1 MSKLTTASLCYT
13 DIVEKAKAGHSAF
26 SRAKNGKVY
35 FNIAIWENEEPDKFG
50 NDCSLMLNSSKEK
63 KESEGKVY
71 IGNGKVQKSKQP
83 ESIIGE
89 NHNSPDDLP
98 F

>member
-1 MSKLTTASLCYT
+1 MSKLTTASLSYT
-13 DIVEKAKAGHSAF
+13 DIVEKAKSGHSAF

-35 FNIAIWENEEPDKFG
+35 FNIAIWGNDEPDKFG
-50 NDCSLMLNSSKEK
+50 NDVSIMLNSAKDK
-63 KESEGKVY
+63 KEAEGKVY

-83 ESIIGE
+83 ESKIGE
-89 NHNSPDDLP
+89 NHHEPDALP